1 MNSIP
6 AKMPRFLA
14 RARLPHHIARLW
26 TLALG
31 FLAAV
36 LLHWTAIGTEE
47 HIRERFHDLIR
58 SPFFYAPCGLATLLG
73 SYLVW
78 ARVERHRHLRDL
90 ARHFHAN
97 RAAQLTAGER
107 RCDCL
112 ICFLS
117 PQKPVLLKERP
128 AINGPMRL
136 GDGAAPCFLQRESMA
151 ADISALA
158 NSPFAGWNWEPLL
171 RSLRDH
177 RQTVRSVYLLGSE
190 GDKGSYR
197 EAEVAR
203 DFLRGYF
210 PESQLAVQVWDKPLP
225 FEDVEHLEA
234 ALRELIENVAAGGIP
249 LDRICVD
256 VTGGQK
262 TTSVAG
268 VLATLKTPVLN
279 QYVQPGGNRKV
290 LVYDLRFESPLE
302 FKDSQ

>member
-1 MNSIP
+1 
-6 AKMPRFLA
+6 MPRFLA
-14 RARLPHHIARLW
+14 RAGLPHHIARLC

-36 LLHWTAIGTEE
+36 LLHWTATGAEE
-47 HIRERFHDLIR
+47 HIKESFRDLIS
-58 SPFFYAPCGLATLLG
+58 SPYFYAPCALATLLS

-78 ARVERHRHLRDL
+78 ARVEHHRHVRDL
-90 ARHFHAN
+90 ARRLHSN

-107 RCDCL
+107 KCECL

-117 PQKPVLLKERP
+117 PQKPALLKQRP
-128 AINGPMRL
+128 AINGPVKL
-136 GDGAAPCFLQRESMA
+136 TGDTTSFVLERESLD
-151 ADISALA
+151 ADIAALA

-177 RQTVRSVYLLGSE
+177 HDTARTVYLLGSE
-190 GDKGSYR
+190 GDKGSYL

-210 PESQLAVQVWDKPLP
+210 AGSTLTVQAWDKPLP

-234 ALRELIENVAAGGIP
+234 ALRDLIQKAAASGTP

-302 FKDSQ
+302 YSR

>member
-1 MNSIP
+1 LP
-6 AKMPRFLA
+6 PFLA
-14 RARLPHHIARLW
+14 RARLPRDVARLW

-36 LLHWTAIGTEE
+36 LLHWTATGAEE
-47 HIRERFHDLIR
+47 HIKARFQDLIR
-58 SPFFYAPCGLATLLG
+58 SPYFYAPCGLATLLA
-73 SYLVW
+73 SYFVW
-78 ARVERHRHLRDL
+78 ARVEHHRHVHDL
-90 ARHFHAN
+90 ARRFHAN

-107 RCDCL
+107 RCECL

-117 PQKPVLLKERP
+117 PQKPVLLKQRP
-128 AINGPMRL
+128 TLNGPVRL
-136 GDGAAPCFLQRESMA
+136 QAGATSCSLQRESLD
-151 ADISALA
+151 ADIAALA

-177 RQTVRSVYLLGSE
+177 RETARAVYLLGSE

-197 EAEVAR
+197 EAEIAR
-203 DFLRGYF
+203 DFLRAYF
-210 PESQLAVQVWDKPLP
+210 PDSPLAVQVWDKPLP

-234 ALRELIENVAAGGIP
+234 ALRDLIKELAAGGTG

-290 LVYDLRFESPLE
+290 LIYDLRFESPLE
-302 FKDSQ
+302 YKDSR

>member
-1 MNSIP
+1 MQ
-6 AKMPRFLA
+6 RFLG
-14 RARLPHHIARLW
+14 RARLPHNIARLW

-36 LLHWTAIGTEE
+36 LLHWTATGAEE
-47 HIRERFHDLIR
+47 HIKARFQNLIS
-58 SPFFYAPCGLATLLG
+58 SPYFYAPCGLATLLG

-78 ARVERHRHLRDL
+78 ARVEHHRHIRDV
-90 ARHFHAN
+90 ARLLHGN
-97 RAAQLTAGER
+97 RAAQFTAGER
-107 RCDCL
+107 KCDCV

-117 PQKPVLLKERP
+117 PQKPVLLKQRP
-128 AINGPMRL
+128 AFNEPVKL
-136 GDGAAPCFLQRESMA
+136 DDGATSCFLPRESLD
-151 ADISALA
+151 ADIAALA

-197 EAEVAR
+197 EADIAC
-203 DFLRGYF
+203 DLLRGYF
-210 PESQLAVQVWDKPLP
+210 PDSPLTVQVWDKPLP
-225 FEDVEHLEA
+225 FEDVEHLEK
-234 ALRELIENVAAGGIP
+234 ALRGLIEKVTTGGTP

-290 LVYDLRFESPLE
+290 LVYDLRFESALE
-302 FKDSQ
+302 LFKEAR